1 MGVLDHKESWVLKNW
16 CFQTVVLQK
25 TLESPLDSKEIKPVN
40 PKRNQPW
47 VFIERTDAEIEAPIL
62 WLPDVKNQL
71 MGKDPDAGKDWGQEE
86 KGVTED
92 EMVGWH
98 HWLNGHEFSQT
109 LGDSE
114 GQGSQECY
122 SPWGSKRIRHNWA
135 TEQQQLLALVS
146 VKLLV
151 ASAAPDLLLLIL
163 RISEDLRS

>member
-25 TLESPLDSKEIKPVN
+25 TLESPFDSKEIKPVN

-71 MGKDPDAGKDWGQEE
+71 MGKDPDAGKDWSQEE
-86 KGVTED
+86 KAMTED

-98 HWLNGHEFSQT
+98 YQLDEHEF
-109 LGDSE
+109 E
-114 GQGSQECY
+114 
-122 SPWGSKRIRHNWA
+122 
-135 TEQQQLLALVS
+135 
-146 VKLLV
+146 
-151 ASAAPDLLLLIL
+151 
-163 RISEDLRS
+163 